1 MPPVVKNGSSADS
14 SRPETQAAKTA
25 SPNPG
30 DGSFITLVSDSY
42 HPLGK
47 QFEIG
52 SDGQIVKRSNVKSA
66 LLIAQTVPAETP
78 EAFAEIL
85 RQVGGDTHAALMNS
99 YIPGTEDGEPFVIPS
114 IAEAVKRL
122 GLPADDRTRLAGEHR
137 VAIDGRE
144 YRAFLRI
151 KENMRPSAWM
161 LIDRDVDPFA
171 PDEFTNQGFTE
182 WRSAMAEF
190 LPGFDN
196 VSYVYVPSSSSRVLK
211 DGHPVAQG
219 NGHTWV
225 KLKNPRDIDRFR
237 IASTLAAIKCGKAWP
252 KPCYSRMEPGKEV
265 RRSLATIFDPSVFV
279 VGRLVFEGK
288 PTAGQGLEVITPK
301 ITIHHG
307 SQPVLDTELVV
318 LDDRET
324 IRTLT
329 RNAGI
334 EMDVRSSASGLVTV
348 ANDLML
354 DTELETEQFGTI
366 SVRGYLALGLKI
378 KVRCQALFRKSSSFA
393 AFIALDSRGNPFI
406 HDVGAN
412 TTHRLVDAK
421 FEEFEPCD
429 YEIIEP
435 GADTSTKPN
444 PLDQYSLTGK
454 SQELEKMAA
463 DQVMLLGT
471 LVIMGQ
477 LTAFFA
483 ASNVGKT
490 LLIIYFLLEA
500 IREGRVKAS
509 HIYYINVD
517 DNPHGLLQKLRLAE
531 EAGFHMIADGH
542 QGFKVKLFVQ
552 LIEDLIQ
559 TDQAVGVVIIL
570 DTLKKFTNL
579 MDKSRVSQFT
589 QLCRRFVM
597 KGGTLI
603 ALAHTNKHPGAD
615 GKPIYAG
622 TSDVVDDFDC
632 AYTLTPLTESAPGGD
647 KVVVFDNIKC
657 RGNVAQRAAYS
668 YSTKKDQSYDALVA
682 SVQPIDDAHMLQVK
696 QVEQTVSDTVVVDT
710 IVACIRQGFNK
721 KMALAQ
727 EAADRAG
734 VSKRKAV
741 QVLEAYTGTDPAFS
755 KWSYAVKDRGA
766 KVFTLLENTAKS

>member
-1 MPPVVKNGSSADS
+1 MVSPVNNPIATLVRNPKGTPFKPITTNNPDGTISETSNLIVSFGIAVMYRIETKEQSAEFADKVANEKNGAVLHASFKGIDVGEEFVIFSPTQMEKRLGIPKADRNRQLGIHKFS
-14 SRPETQAAKTA
+14 YEGKSYKAVAALKENLLPSTLKRRGEITDQA
-25 SPNPG
+25 SPNPL
-30 DGSFITLVSDSY
+30 D
-42 HPLGK
+42 
-47 QFEIG
+47 Q
-52 SDGQIVKRSNVKSA
+52 
-66 LLIAQTVPAETP
+66 
-78 EAFAEIL
+78 
-85 RQVGGDTHAALMNS
+85 
-99 YIPGTEDGEPFVIPS
+99 
-114 IAEAVKRL
+114 
-122 GLPADDRTRLAGEHR
+122 
-137 VAIDGRE
+137 
-144 YRAFLRI
+144 
-151 KENMRPSAWM
+151 
-161 LIDRDVDPFA
+161 A
-171 PDEFTNQGFTE
+171 P
-182 WRSAMAEF
+182 
-190 LPGFDN
+190 
-196 VSYVYVPSSSSRVLK
+196 
-211 DGHPVAQG
+211 
-219 NGHTWV
+219 
-225 KLKNPRDIDRFR
+225 
-237 IASTLAAIKCGKAWP
+237 
-252 KPCYSRMEPGKEV
+252 
-265 RRSLATIFDPSVFV
+265 
-279 VGRLVFEGK
+279 
-288 PTAGQGLEVITPK
+288 
-301 ITIHHG
+301 
-307 SQPVLDTELVV
+307 
-318 LDDRET
+318 
-324 IRTLT
+324 
-329 RNAGI
+329 
-334 EMDVRSSASGLVTV
+334 
-348 ANDLML
+348 
-354 DTELETEQFGTI
+354 
-366 SVRGYLALGLKI
+366 
-378 KVRCQALFRKSSSFA
+378 
-393 AFIALDSRGNPFI
+393 
-406 HDVGAN
+406 
-412 TTHRLVDAK
+412 
-421 FEEFEPCD
+421 
-429 YEIIEP
+429 
-435 GADTSTKPN
+435 PN

-483 ASNVGKT
+483 AANVGKT
-490 LLIIYFLLEA
+490 LLVIYFLLEA

-509 HIYYINVD
+509 HVYYINVD

-603 ALAHTNKHPGAD
+603 ALAHTNKHPGTD

-647 KVVVFDNIKC
+647 KVVVFDNIKR

-668 YSTKKDQSYDALVA
+668 YSTKEDQSYDALVA

-734 VSKRKAV
+734 VSKRKAI
-741 QVLEAYTGTDPAFS
+741 QVIECYTGTDQGVH
-755 KWSYAVKDRGA
+755 KWSFAVHERGA
-766 KVFTLLENTAKS
+766 KVFALLEDTAQP